1 MGSLSIRPCGLVLS
15 KTLRYRG
22 RAGIDAAIAK
32 GATVKPLYWVLIV
45 DGELLPRRYPQR
57 AAARGAAIILR
68 AQGREVSI
76 QAVMRE

>member
-1 MGSLSIRPCGLVLS
+1 M
-15 KTLRYRG
+15 
-22 RAGIDAAIAK
+22 
-32 GATVKPLYWVLIV
+32 KPLYGVLIV
-45 DGELLPRRYPQR
+45 DGIRQSKQDPQR